1 MAQKRAQAEQAA
13 SSPRT
18 SRTTKKASV
27 GFDPAAAMPLPF
39 ADGMR
44 YGTEA
49 MKHWFETGQDMARF
63 YNTRLIKDFSYLSE
77 FGTCRTP
84 AQGAEVW
91 LRAASEAA
99 RDYADQLDR
108 VMKIAMNGSH
118 KEASKE

>member
-13 SSPRT
+13 ASPRT
-18 SRTTKKASV
+18 SRTTKMASV

-39 ADGMR
+39 
-44 YGTEA
+44 
-49 MKHWFETGQDMARF
+49 GQDMARF

-77 FGTCRTP
+77 FGACRTP

-99 RDYADQLDR
+99 HDYADQLDR